1 MTKLITHEDLEHFT
15 DAELYVEYIHLL
27 NDMARLHR
35 SVPKCP
41 VKLANIATVRHEL
54 LRRKMQWL

>member
-1 MTKLITHEDLEHFT
+1 MTNLITLEDLEYFT
-15 DAELYVEYIHLL
+15 DAELYVEYIRLL
-27 NDMARLHR
+27 NDMARMHR

-41 VKLANIATVRHEL
+41 VKSANVDLIRHEL